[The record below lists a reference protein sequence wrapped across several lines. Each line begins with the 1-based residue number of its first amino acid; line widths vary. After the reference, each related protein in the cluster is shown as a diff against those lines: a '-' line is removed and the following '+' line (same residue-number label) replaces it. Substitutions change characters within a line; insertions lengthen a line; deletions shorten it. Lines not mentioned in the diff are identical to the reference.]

1 MDIDAQ
7 RRYFPALANKIYL
20 NFGGQGPL
28 PSPAIAAIQ
37 QAYEQGQIW
46 GPFSRRALDWVM
58 EEEDLTRTALAQ
70 MLHVAACDL
79 TLTQSTTQGCAIVLW
94 GWPWQTGDHL
104 LLSDGEHPGVVATV
118 AQLAQRFGLHW
129 STCPLS
135 FCDNNVDTILAILDR
150 SCQPRTR
157 MMVLSHILWHTGQ
170 VLPLAA
176 IGAFCAERQIRL
188 LVDGAQS
195 LGVLPLDLTSVDF
208 YAATG
213 HKWLCGPAG
222 LGVLYIHPQ
231 YRDQVQP
238 THCGWRGLQGFQGA
252 MPQWTPDGQR
262 HEIATTAWEL
272 GAGLRASLAL
282 HQTWGTEQQRY
293 ERLTHLARQLWQQL
307 GTVPHLTRLLP
318 YPPDCGLVSFR
329 LHHLS
334 PPQTAQKLEQQG
346 ILVRAIAAGDCT
358 RASVHY
364 LTTAAEVNQLVQAL
378 GALEG
383 GTDAH
388 VGTPE
393 K

>member
-46 GPFSRRALDWVM
+46 GPFSRRALDWVL

-118 AQLAQRFGLHW
+118 AQLAQRFGLQW

-135 FCDNNVDTILAILDR
+135 FCDNDVDTILAILDR
-150 SCQPRTR
+150 FCRPRTR

-176 IGAFCAERQIRL
+176 IGGL
-188 LVDGAQS
+188 LRRTTNKAPGRWSAIF
-195 LGVLPLDLTSVDF
+195 GR
-208 YAATG
+208 ATPG
-213 HKWLCGPAG
+213 PHRRRFLCC
-222 LGVLYIHPQ
+222 HRPQ
-231 YRDQVQP
+231 M
-238 THCGWRGLQGFQGA
+238 A
-252 MPQWTPDGQR
+252 MRPCWIG
-262 HEIATTAWEL
+262 
-272 GAGLRASLAL
+272 RAVHSSA
-282 HQTWGTEQQRY
+282 
-293 ERLTHLARQLWQQL
+293 
-307 GTVPHLTRLLP
+307 VP
-318 YPPDCGLVSFR
+318 
-329 LHHLS
+329 
-334 PPQTAQKLEQQG
+334 
-346 ILVRAIAAGDCT
+346 
-358 RASVHY
+358 
-364 LTTAAEVNQLVQAL
+364 
-378 GALEG
+378 
-383 GTDAH
+383 
-388 VGTPE
+388 
-393 K
+393 